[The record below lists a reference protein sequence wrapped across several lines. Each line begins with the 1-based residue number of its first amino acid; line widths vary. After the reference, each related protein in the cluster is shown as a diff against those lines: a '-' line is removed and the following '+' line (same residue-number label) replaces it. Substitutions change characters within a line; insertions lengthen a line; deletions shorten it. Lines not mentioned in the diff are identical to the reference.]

1 MPAYRV
7 YISSTEK
14 DLQDERSNLRA
25 TLEQAGYDPRCME
38 KYPAFN
44 NRPKDECEK
53 DVRSAHIYVVIIGE
67 RYGSLPVKADG
78 TPFDKSFTEYEYEA
92 ALAENIPILAFVKK
106 IDRVTADVKLQNFLT
121 RLYNGHGVK
130 EFIDADELSKQVLI
144 GITNLT
150 GKSTRNGI
158 HQNLKYY
165 CNRSEQVGKFDE
177 IYYQLQCD
185 RHIHFFLLTGH
196 ELNYHM
202 SFVNRYKCEFKSKN
216 YDEEPIDISFN
227 VKVNPNDT
235 DARLVQTIK
244 EQLNAGVKKQFAIE
258 PLPKVDANNLFEL
271 LHRLKKRYLF
281 INMNIQ
287 SSYIKPSFA
296 DIYKNSLEKFY
307 TEFTGQQ
314 DDKNQDKKII
324 IFLNLKYL
332 DNVLNEEIL
341 RTTFT
346 DNPFYAD
353 KKLPN
358 LTKVNTDDM
367 KEWLEANDIEV
378 NPKRMFDIVNKYFRP
393 LAEEDPE
400 EAFFMA
406 DAEIEM
412 EKIIDAYNNKQP

>member
-1 MPAYRV
+1 MPAYRI

-14 DLQDERSNLRA
+14 DLKDERQNLKIS
-25 TLEQAGYDPRCME
+25 LEQAGYDPRCME
-38 KYPAFN
+38 KYAAFS

-53 DVRSAHIYVVIIGE
+53 DVRSSHMYVVIVGE
-67 RYGSLPVKADG
+67 RYGSLPVMPDG
-78 TPFDKSFTEYEYEA
+78 SILEKSFTEYEYEA
-92 ALAENIPILAFVKK
+92 AIAEKISILAFIKK
-106 IDRVTADVKLQNFLT
+106 IPRDASDVKLKNFIS
-121 RLYNGHGVK
+121 RLDKAHGIK
-130 EFIDADELSKQVLI
+130 EFIDADELSKQVIISL
-144 GITNLT
+144 TNLT
-150 GKSTRNGI
+150 GKSNRNGI
-158 HQNLKYY
+158 NQNLKYY
-165 CNRSEQVGKFDE
+165 CNRSGQVGKFDE
-177 IYYQLQCD
+177 IYYKMRSD
-185 RHIHFFLLTGH
+185 HHIHFFLLTGH

-202 SFVNRYKCEFKSKN
+202 SFINRYKCEFKSKN
-216 YDEEPIDISFN
+216 FDEEPVDISFN
-227 VKVNPNDT
+227 VRVNPNDT
-235 DARLVQTIK
+235 DAQLVQSMK
-244 EQLNAGVKKQFAIE
+244 ELLNAGVKKQFDIE
-258 PLPKVDANNLFEL
+258 PLLKVDANNLFEL

-287 SSYIKPSFA
+287 SSYIKPNFA
-296 DIYKNSLEKFY
+296 DVYRNSIEKFY
-307 TEFTGQQ
+307 TEFTGQ
-314 DDKNQDKKII
+314 DEGKYQDKKII

-378 NPKRMFDIVNKYFRP
+378 NPKRMYDIVNKYFQP
-393 LAEEDPE
+393 LAQDDPD

-412 EKIIDAYNNKQP
+412 EKIIDEYNNKQP